1 MLVPFDVFTSAFL
14 AKLTEYDF
22 IRMSEVMRR
31 EVTDGYLLR
40 ACAKFNEVCEYDLGD
55 RDETERVF
63 RMNNGEKDITPDEL
77 DEIVDIVSLG
87 MLVQW
92 FAQQYYNQENMRNML
107 NTTDFSHYSPSE
119 LLYRM
124 TSAFEMCKSD
134 FEGAIRE
141 YSYRH
146 GDLTKLHS

>member
-1 MLVPFDVFTSAFL
+1 MVVSYNIFTSVFL
-14 AKLTEYDF
+14 SKLTEYDF
-22 IRMSEVMRR
+22 IRMQEPMRQ
-31 EVTDGYLLR
+31 ELVDGYMKR
-40 ACAKFNEVCEYDLGD
+40 ACAKFSEVCEYDIAHGD
-55 RDETERVF
+55 DDTRTFTLVKNEI
-63 RMNNGEKDITPDEL
+63 DISPSEL

-87 MLVQW
+87 MLLQW
-92 FAQQYYNQENMRNML
+92 FTQQYYNQENMKNML

-134 FEGAIRE
+134 FANAMRE

-146 GDLTKLHS
+146 GDLTTLHL

>member
-1 MLVPFDVFTSAFL
+1 MLISYDTFTSAFL

-22 IRMSEVMRR
+22 IRVPEPMRH
-31 EVTDGYLLR
+31 ELVDGYMKR
-40 ACAKFNEVCEYDLGD
+40 ACAKFSEVCKYDIANGDDDVRAFVLGD
-55 RDETERVF
+55 D
-63 RMNNGEKDITPDEL
+63 GKDISSSEL
-77 DEIVDIVSLG
+77 HEIVDIVSLG

-92 FAQQYYNQENMRNML
+92 FTQQYYNQENMKNML
-107 NTTDFSHYSPSE
+107 NTSDFSHYSPSE

-134 FEGAIRE
+134 FENAIRE

-146 GDLTKLHS
+146 GDLTSLHS

>member
-1 MLVPFDVFTSAFL
+1 MLVPFDVFISAFL

-22 IRMSEVMRR
+22 IRMPDAMRR

-40 ACAKFNEVCEYDLGD
+40 ACAKFGEVCEYDLAN
-55 RDETERVF
+55 RDEEARTFCLVK
-63 RMNNGEKDITPDEL
+63 GGKDISPSEL

-92 FAQQYYNQENMRNML
+92 FTQQYYNQENMRNML

-146 GDLTKLHS
+146 GDLTQLHS

>member
-1 MLVPFDVFTSAFL
+1 MVVSYDIFTSVFL
-14 AKLTEYDF
+14 SKLTEYDF
-22 IRMSEVMRR
+22 IHMQEPMRQ
-31 EVTDGYLLR
+31 ELVDGYMKR
-40 ACAKFNEVCEYDLGD
+40 AGAKFSEVCEYDIANGD
-55 RDETERVF
+55 DDTRTFTLVK
-63 RMNNGEKDITPDEL
+63 NGADISPSAL

-87 MLVQW
+87 MLLQW
-92 FAQQYYNQENMRNML
+92 FTQQYYNQENMKNML

-134 FEGAIRE
+134 FANAIRE

-146 GDLTKLHS
+146 GDLTTLHS

>member
-1 MLVPFDVFTSAFL
+1 MVVTYDIFTSVFL

-22 IRMSEVMRR
+22 IRMQDQMRQ
-31 EVTDGYLLR
+31 ELVDGYMKR
-40 ACAKFNEVCEYDLGD
+40 ACAKFGEVCEYDIIHGD
-55 RDETERVF
+55 DNARTF
-63 RMNNGEKDITPDEL
+63 TLEKDGVDITPSEL

-92 FAQQYYNQENMRNML
+92 FTQQYYNQENMKNML

-134 FEGAIRE
+134 FANAVRE

-146 GDLTKLHS
+146 GDLTNLHS

>member
-1 MLVPFDVFTSAFL
+1 MVVSFDVFTGAFL

-22 IRMSEVMRR
+22 IRMSDAMRR
-31 EVTDGYLLR
+31 ELTDGYLRR
-40 ACAKFNEVCEYDLGD
+40 ACARFDEVCVYDLTA
-55 RDETERVF
+55 RDDFTRTFELERDGV
-63 RMNNGEKDITPDEL
+63 DITPAEL

-92 FAQQYYNQENMRNML
+92 FTQQYYNQENMKNML

-134 FEGAIRE
+134 FEAAVRE

-146 GDLTKLHS
+146 ADLTQLHS